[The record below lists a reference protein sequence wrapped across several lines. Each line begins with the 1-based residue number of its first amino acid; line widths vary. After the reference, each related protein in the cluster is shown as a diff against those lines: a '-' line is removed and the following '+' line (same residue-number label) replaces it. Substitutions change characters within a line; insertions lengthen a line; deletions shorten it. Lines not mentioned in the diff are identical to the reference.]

1 MAPDLDPSTVVV
13 HAGRPERVPNAPVSD
28 SPVFSSTYVAGGDR
42 GYGRFGNDAWTAFE
56 ETLGALEG
64 GRALTFASGMAA
76 AAAVCDLVP
85 VGGRVVAPIH
95 AYSGVLALLDQQA
108 ATGRLT
114 VDRVDVADTA
124 AVTQAVNGADMLWVE
139 SPTNPAM
146 EVADLPALITAAH
159 AAGQSTSHSPTQSAG
174 RTIVVVDNTFA
185 TPLLQQPLA
194 LGADIV
200 MHSATKFIAG
210 HSDVVLGAVVT
221 ADEELWTALELRRR
235 SLGAIPGPMETWLAL
250 RGLRTLA
257 LRLERSQS
265 SAAFLAQRLLD
276 HPRVSRV
283 RYPGLPDDA
292 GHARAAAQMS
302 GFGAILSFEVGGD
315 AEFAQRICESTK
327 LWLHAT
333 SLGGVESLLERRRR
347 WSIEVP
353 TIPDDL
359 IRLSVGIEHPDDLW
373 ADLEQAFSA
382 AT

>member
-1 MAPDLDPSTVVV
+1 
-13 HAGRPERVPNAPVSD
+13 
-28 SPVFSSTYVAGGDR
+28 
-42 GYGRFGNDAWTAFE
+42 
-56 ETLGALEG
+56 
-64 GRALTFASGMAA
+64 
-76 AAAVCDLVP
+76 
-85 VGGRVVAPIH
+85 
-95 AYSGVLALLDQQA
+95 
-108 ATGRLT
+108 
-114 VDRVDVADTA
+114 
-124 AVTQAVNGADMLWVE
+124 MLWVE

-146 EVADLPALITAAH
+146 EVADLPALSRAGR
-159 AAGQSTSHSPTQSAG
+159 AAGAT
-174 RTIVVVDNTFA
+174 VVVDNTFA

-194 LGADIV
+194 LGADVV

-221 ADEELWTALELRRR
+221 ADDELWTALELRRR

-265 SAAFLAQRLLD
+265 TAAFLAQRLLE

-347 WSIEVP
+347 WPIEVP
-353 TIPDDL
+353 TIPEDL

-373 ADLEQAFSA
+373 ADLEQAFTSA
-382 AT
+382 T